1 VRGAP
6 VPWLLFRQLL
16 DTTQPLKVAANGQFS
31 DRKPNQKSKTILA
44 QPNAPASTTLAQ
56 RLPSRVG
63 DLHANDLDGAVA
75 SPHAFGCR
83 GREFGLDQL
92 NQHCAGE
99 AMRQHDRL
107 GAALGAG
114 SEQFEGAAAL
124 AARGGHRFR

>member
-1 VRGAP
+1 MVTSATANQTRNP
-6 VPWLLFRQLL
+6 RQVL
-16 DTTQPLKVAANGQFS
+16 P
-31 DRKPNQKSKTILA
+31 RPNSS
-44 QPNAPASTTLAQ
+44 ASTTLAQ

-63 DLHANDLDGAVA
+63 DLHANDLDRAVA

-92 NQHCAGE
+92 DQHFAGE

-114 SEQFEGAAAL
+114 SEQFEGATAL
-124 AARGGHRFR
+124 